1 MTMQPQC
8 NRQAFHFWPSD
19 APQHG
24 PTSRSKMMVSLVTET
39 VLMAP
44 WLSVHILPV
53 GRRVQFVRY
62 SQDSLASLQ
71 KVCGPYPDPAIEL
84 GGSPQI
90 INHT

>member
-1 MTMQPQC
+1 
-8 NRQAFHFWPSD
+8 
-19 APQHG
+19 
-24 PTSRSKMMVSLVTET
+24 MVSLVTET

-53 GRRVQFVRY
+53 GRRVVRY

-90 INHT
+90 INHTQVNQNVNSQRRFGLYFASIIPFSSVKWSEDA